1 MADKLMLI
9 RHAEKPTAPDSPGVV
24 TSYGLLESGE
34 HSVYGLTVRGWQ
46 RAGALAMLF
55 GPEGAGFRPES
66 LVTPQ
71 IIFASGIGPHSRTLR
86 MQQTIAPLR
95 EKLGT
100 AASINFEYKKGEEE
114 AMVEA
119 ALHSAAFNVLICW
132 SHEGIPLIAAKILGE
147 ANQAPQAWPEERYDL
162 VWVFDRSPGARNW
175 TFHQVP
181 QMLLSGDSID
191 IIS

>member
-9 RHAEKPTAPDSPGVV
+9 CHGEKPTAPDSSGRV
-24 TSYGLLESGE
+24 TSCGLLENGE
-34 HSVYGLTVRGWQ
+34 QSVYGLTVRGWQ
-46 RAGALAMLF
+46 RAGALAILF

-66 LVTPQ
+66 LVMPQ
-71 IIFASGIGPHSRTLR
+71 VIFASGIGPHSRSLR
-86 MQQTIAPLR
+86 MQQTITPLR
-95 EKLGT
+95 EKLGP
-100 AASINFEYKKGEEE
+100 AVSINIEYRKGQEE

-119 ALHSAAFNVLICW
+119 AVQSAGANVLICW

-162 VWVFDRSPGARNW
+162 VWVFDRSPGLRNW

-181 QMLLSGDSID
+181 QMLLSGDLID